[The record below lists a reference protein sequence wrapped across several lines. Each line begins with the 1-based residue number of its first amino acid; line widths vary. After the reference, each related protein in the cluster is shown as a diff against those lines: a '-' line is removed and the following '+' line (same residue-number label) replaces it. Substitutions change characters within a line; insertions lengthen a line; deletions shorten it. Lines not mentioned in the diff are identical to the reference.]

1 MRIGIPKEIKVREG
15 RVALIPPAVSELVRH
30 GHEVYVQA
38 GAGLASG
45 YPDMD
50 YRQAGAQVVP
60 DAATLYAR
68 AQMILKVKE
77 PLPAEYSLLRAEH
90 LLFSYLHLAAN
101 PELAWVLKDKGLTAV
116 AFETVEDENR
126 RLPLLAPM
134 SDIAG
139 RLAVQIGATLL
150 HTYRGGRGILLGGL
164 PSTERGHVVILGA
177 GTVGGAA
184 AAVAAALGAQVTVFA
199 PHRPGLERMHAL
211 GPNVTALPSYPAL
224 IEQAVYN
231 ADLLIGAVLVPGA
244 RTPKLVSKDMVSR
257 MKPGAVI
264 VDVSVDQGGC
274 IETTRPTDYDNPT
287 YVVDGVLH
295 FAVTNM
301 PGAVPRTASQALST
315 ALTPY
320 VLRLAEP
327 DGLSDPALA
336 KGVNVANG
344 QFVHPAVRE
353 SLAALAKSA

>member
-15 RVALIPPAVSELVRH
+15 RVALVPPAVSELVRH

-45 YPDMD
+45 YPDLD
-50 YRQAGAQVVP
+50 YRQAGAQIVP
-60 DAATLYAR
+60 DAASLYAR
-68 AQMILKVKE
+68 AQLIVKVKE
-77 PLPAEYSLLRAEH
+77 PVAAEWSLLHADH

-101 PELAWVLKDKGLTAV
+101 PELAQVLKDKGLTAV
-116 AFETVEDENR
+116 AFETVEEDG

-139 RLAVQIGATLL
+139 RLAVQIGANLL
-150 HTYRGGRGILLGGL
+150 HAYRGGRGVLLGGM
-164 PSTERGHVVILGA
+164 PAAERGRVVILGA
-177 GTVGGAA
+177 GTVGGNA
-184 AAVAAALGAQVTVFA
+184 AAVAAALGAEVTVFA
-199 PHRPGLERMHAL
+199 PHRASLERMHAL

-224 IEQAVYN
+224 IEEAVYD

-244 RTPKLVSKDMVSR
+244 RAPQIVSREMVSK
-257 MKPGAVI
+257 MKPGAVV

-287 YVVDGVLH
+287 YVVDGVVH

-315 ALTPY
+315 SLLPY
-320 VLRLAEP
+320 VLRLAAPE
-327 DGLSDPALA
+327 GLSDPALA
-336 KGVNVANG
+336 KGVNVAG
-344 QFVHPAVRE
+344 GRYVHPAVRE
-353 SLAALAKSA
+353 SLAALAKRA

>member
-1 MRIGIPKEIKVREG
+1 MRIGIPKEIKVKEG

-50 YRQAGAQVVP
+50 YRQAGAQLVP

-68 AQMILKVKE
+68 AQMVLKVKE
-77 PLPAEYSLLRAEH
+77 PVAAEYSLLRADH

-101 PELAWVLKDKGLTAV
+101 PELARVLKDKGLTAV
-116 AFETVEDENR
+116 GFETVEEGG

-150 HTYRGGRGILLGGL
+150 HVHRGGRGLLLGGL
-164 PSTERGHVVILGA
+164 PSAERGYVVILGA
-177 GTVGGAA
+177 GTVGGNA

-224 IEQAVYN
+224 IERAVYD

-244 RTPKLVSKDMVSR
+244 RPPKLVSADMVSK

-274 IETTRPTDYDNPT
+274 IATTRPTDYDNPT
-287 YVVDGVLH
+287 YIVDGVVH

-320 VLRLAEP
+320 VLRLAAP
-327 DGLSDPALA
+327 GGLSDPALV
-336 KGVNVANG
+336 KGINVASG
-344 QFVHPAVRE
+344 KIVHPAVRE
-353 SLAALAKSA
+353 SLEAMAKSA